1 MIEKRPFGRTDHRST
16 RAIFGAAA
24 FWAVTQYE
32 ADTAMEQ
39 VLAYGVNH
47 VDVASSYNLAE
58 ERLGDWIRRHGRPFF
73 LATKTD
79 GRTAA
84 GAREELLRSLE
95 RLHVDSIDLWQMHNL
110 SDPQEW
116 ETALGPGGALEAAIE
131 AKREGLIR
139 YIGITGHELC
149 APMLQLRALERF
161 DFDSVMFPYSYV
173 LALNTQYRAAVE
185 RLLEVCRAR
194 KTAVQSIKVIAR
206 SPLVEGDPNPY
217 NTWYRP
223 IDDPSEIDLAVH
235 WVLQHENCFLPT
247 PADLQ
252 IFPKVLDAV
261 ARFES
266 APSDEQMREQVR
278 RLGMEPIFNSG
289 GKIF

>member
-1 MIEKRPFGRTDHRST
+1 MIDTKPFGRTDHRST

-24 FWAVTQYE
+24 FWAVTQNE
-32 ADTAMEQ
+32 ADAAMEQ

-79 GRTAA
+79 GRTASE
-84 GAREELLRSLE
+84 AREELLRSLD
-95 RLHVDSIDLWQMHNL
+95 RLHVDCIDLWQIHNL
-110 SDPQEW
+110 SDPKDW
-116 ETALGPGGALEAAIE
+116 ETAMGPGGALEAAIA
-131 AKREGLIR
+131 AKKEGLIR

-161 DFDSVMFPYSYV
+161 DFDSVMFPYSYM
-173 LALNTQYRAAVE
+173 LAQNAQYQAAAE
-185 RLLEVCRAR
+185 RLLAVCRSR
-194 KTAVQSIKVIAR
+194 KTAIQIIKVIAR
-206 SPLVEGDPNPY
+206 SPLVKGEPNPY

-223 IDDPSEIDLAVH
+223 LDEPSEIDLAFH
-235 WVLQHENCFLPT
+235 WVMQHEDCFLPT

-252 IFPKVLDAV
+252 IFPKVLEAIG
-261 ARFES
+261 RFQS
-266 APSDEQMREQVR
+266 APSDEQMREQVH
-278 RLGMEPIFNSG
+278 RLGMEAIFS
-289 GKIF
+289 